1 MKRRITLYIGGRKAD
16 ISDQSFFLLNYQ
28 MEDLQNPTIVKNSY
42 SQQVTLPGTC
52 RNNRI
57 FGAIWRVD
65 RVSGNGGATGADFNA
80 SKRTPFALY
89 GEDGAVLESGY
100 VKLDEVAKT
109 GRFSRE
115 YKITLYGGLGA
126 FFYELSY
133 NADGTKKTLADLDF
147 LGGGDGELDFTINAA
162 TVAEAW
168 DALRYGTADG
178 TKWGVINFFPAYEGI
193 PQDFDAK
200 HALATPVSVGLNQS
214 QTKDGVTYWPDA
226 NGYSLIN
233 LPDNYDQWAVKDLR
247 AYLQRPAW
255 NVKALLEAVAK
266 PANNGG
272 YEFDWSAIA
281 SGTPI
286 APANKWVTRPLLAS
300 LGSFKQTVGGL
311 STAYTGGTGA
321 TPATVAISGVG
332 DLPVG
337 TEVNASLTVH
347 CRMTASGGAA
357 SLALHSTLPGYIL
370 PSRNTVIFLQAVGY
384 DGDGYAIAGGPVQVL
399 SAPLSRGYYN
409 AGQIAQYCG
418 FSPVFGNTYGAVI
431 DGQFDLVSGTT
442 YEYSA
447 AIGLTVSGYGME
459 AVKVHAAVF
468 DLRTVAS
475 GAGALRV
482 LDADP
487 VTPFTA
493 TLYNGNTAVS
503 ATAGTLTEG
512 STLATYT
519 SPQSLRTGARFG
531 KRSVLS
537 TAHTP
542 AEYLLAYAKMFGL
555 YFLYDNAA
563 RRVTLV
569 PRNDLHQD
577 ETIDLTA
584 RVDTQQ
590 EVKIVPM
597 AFSARWYDFRQE
609 VVPGAFAQEYK
620 ANNGRDY
627 GMQRVNTGYD
637 FDASA
642 VDLLGGI
649 ALRAAANVLEHG
661 PYFYDVTYLDAFI
674 PSPFVDPG
682 FTYSLYNAG
691 KAEAFPVPA
700 LDPACVLDPWIEY
713 FPGYD
718 GQGSARYIYD
728 KLQFHDADGKPVDGA
743 DVLAAHIANVPSH
756 CKLSDDVP
764 SMDTLN
770 AGKPCW
776 LLNPPSEAQYIPQLT
791 RYDVE
796 TGLFLD
802 FGQPSELDFPAINYD
817 PEDTIYARMWQKY
830 IADRYDKDTR
840 VLTARVDLSGLQ
852 VGQGLLRKFYWY
864 DGALWVLNKIVNHS
878 LTTYG
883 PTECEFVQVR
893 DKDNYLNGQ
902 TY

>member
-1 MKRRITLYIGGRKAD
+1 MRRKVTLYIGGRKAD

-28 MEDLQNPTIVKNSY
+28 MEDLSNPTVVKNSF
-42 SQQVTLPGTC
+42 SQKVTLPGTC

-57 FGAIWRVD
+57 FAGMWRAD

-89 GEDGAVLESGY
+89 GDDGSVLESGY
-100 VKLDEVAKT
+100 LKLDKVVRK
-109 GRFSRE
+109 GRSVRE
-115 YKITLYGGLGA
+115 FGVSLYGGLGA

-133 NADGTKKTLADLDF
+133 NADGSKKTLADLDF

-168 DALRYGTADG
+168 DALRYGTAEG

-200 HALATPVSVGLNQS
+200 HALATPVAVNLLQS
-214 QTKDGVTYWPDA
+214 QTKDGITYWPDA

-233 LPDNYDQWAVKDLR
+233 LPQEYDQWAVKDLR

-255 NVKALLEAVAK
+255 NMEALLTAIAK
-266 PANNGG
+266 PVNNGG

-286 APANKWVTRPLLAS
+286 NPHNKWVTRPLLAS
-300 LGSFKQTVGGL
+300 LGSFKQVFGGL
-311 STAYTGGTGA
+311 TTSYTGASSA
-321 TPATVAISGVG
+321 TPATVAISGVD
-332 DLPVG
+332 DLPTG
-337 TEVNASLTVH
+337 TKINASMTVK

-357 SLALHSTLPGYIL
+357 SLALYKTFPGYIFENY
-370 PSRNTVIFLQAVGY
+370 NTVIFLQAVGY
-384 DGDGYAIAGGPVQVL
+384 DGGGNAIAGGPVQVL
-399 SAPLSRGYYN
+399 SGPISRGYYN
-409 AGQIAQYCG
+409 ADQIAG
-418 FSPVFGNTYGAVI
+418 FCNFRPVFGNNYGSVI

-442 YEYSA
+442 YEYSS
-447 AIGLTVSGYGME
+447 AIGLSVEGYAME
-459 AVKVHAAVF
+459 TVKVHASIFAMK
-468 DLRTVAS
+468 TTAS

-482 LDADP
+482 RDVDP
-487 VTPFTA
+487 VTAFTA
-493 TLYNGNTAVS
+493 TLYDGDTAVS

-542 AEYLLAYAKMFGL
+542 AEYLLAYAKIMGL
-555 YFLYDNAA
+555 YFIYDKAE
-563 RRVTLV
+563 RKVSLV
-569 PRNDLHQD
+569 PRNGLFVD
-577 ETIDLTA
+577 ETIDLTG
-584 RVDTQQ
+584 RVDTGQD
-590 EVKIVPM
+590 VDIVPM
-597 AFSARWYDFRQE
+597 AFSARWYDFRQD

-620 ANNGRDY
+620 NNYGRDY

-637 FDASA
+637 FDASS

-661 PYFYDVTYLDAFI
+661 PYFYDVTYLDAFV

-700 LDPACVLDPWIEY
+700 LDPACVLEPWNEY

-728 KLQFHDADGKPVDGA
+728 KLQFHDGDGKPVDGA
-743 DVLAAHIANVPSH
+743 DVLAAHIANIPSH

-791 RYDVE
+791 RYDIE

-802 FGQPSELDFPAINYD
+802 FGEPSELDFPQMYYD
-817 PEDTIYARMWQKY
+817 AEDTIYDRLWKAYMR
-830 IADRYDKDTR
+830 DRYDKDTK
-840 VLTARVDLSGLQ
+840 VMTCKVDLSGLQ
-852 VGQGLLRKFYWY
+852 VGQDLLRKFYWF
-864 DGALWVLNKIVNHS
+864 DNSLWTLNKITNHS